1 MKKGEKKLPEVLR
14 KAILDNLE
22 WIINDSEILN
32 RLLILENKNQNHKV
46 VDLRDLIL
54 KKMKLDFKSL
64 TKIHE
69 TTVSAAYNNF
79 LGSSK
84 LHQCILHALDQRSL
98 QGLLDALDGN
108 IRKILGASK
117 IELCLYSEVFPS
129 LEHKNWKLL
138 CKSEMVDLLK
148 FVNLSNKKIVSLSS
162 EPKYDWKKERGA
174 TNKVQVASEAF
185 LNLSFYLCRDEQ
197 AILAIGSNKKETFS
211 SKKRTDY
218 LKILAKVVSH
228 KLNILLTTQRIAY
241 E

>member
-14 KAILDNLE
+14 KAILDNPE
-22 WIINDSEILN
+22 WILQDSEILN
-32 RLLILENKNQNHKV
+32 RLLILENKNQNRKV

-54 KKMKLDFKSL
+54 KKMKLDFKNL

-79 LGSSK
+79 LGVSN
-84 LHQCILHALDQRSL
+84 LHQCILHALDQKTL
-98 QGLLDALDGN
+98 QGLLDALGGD
-108 IRKILGASK
+108 IRQILEASK

-129 LEHKNWKLL
+129 HENKNCKFLS
-138 CKSEMVDLLK
+138 KSEMADLLR

-162 EPKYDWKKERGA
+162 EPKYDWKQKSRV
-174 TNKVQVASEAF
+174 TKKVKVSSEAF
-185 LNLSFYLCRDEQ
+185 LNLNFYLCRDEQ
-197 AILAIGSNKKETFS
+197 AVLAIGSDKKETFS
-211 SKKRTDY
+211 SNKKVDY